1 MDGVV
6 GRAFSDEGDARAP
19 YRKHARQ
26 LENGRPKNLVEVEG
40 RVDERRQLAHYFEPG
55 DGDPSA
61 GCAEARG
68 HRVRS
73 LSMTLSREAPSCS
86 SARRATVTLA
96 FVAAPL
102 RSTHS
107 LPNDSRRST

>member
-6 GRAFSDEGDARAP
+6 GPAFSDEGDARPP

-40 RVDERRQLAHYFEPG
+40 RVDERRQLGHDLEPG

-61 GCAEARG
+61 GCAEAGG

-73 LSMTLSREAPSCS
+73 LSMTAPSDALSCS
-86 SARRATVTLA
+86 SARRATMTLA
-96 FVAAPL
+96 LVAAPL

-107 LPNDSRRST
+107 LPN